1 MGGGSE
7 GSGGSGGSATKA
19 YNIFLPAEVRSEGF
33 DTDAFHR
40 ALDRLVQHHEA
51 LRTQYVERE
60 WGAGEGEGEGEG
72 EGKGAVGNG
81 DGGDDVAEGGK
92 PQSPVAA
99 RVRQDGAR
107 VEFDV
112 DRIELIDAS
121 TAAAMA
127 AKGGESK
134 GSKGSNGGESKH
146 EGESKAVEGS
156 DRSDRSASSDNIDD
170 VDDAEARR
178 TRARSMARG
187 WFVSHGY
194 APFDL
199 SRGALLRGRV
209 LEVHAVGDPTNV
221 VARFVVLVVHHIAVD
236 LWSLVILLR
245 DLGLFYDAEKAG
257 GKAGDEKTGGMAG
270 GMVGG
275 MVGGTVVPRPP
286 TAVTWQY
293 TDFAREQR
301 RGLRGASGERMWQYW
316 KQELTP
322 LPPVLQLPT
331 DRPRPPKRTFGGSA
345 VNFAIGPRPTAQL
358 RRMCA
363 EGNLTPYS
371 VLLAAFKTL
380 LGRYAAAEDIT
391 VGSPMACR
399 QSEEAEAVVGY
410 VETRR
415 LCALYC
421 TVYAVLY
428 AVLYV
433 LYCTVC
439 TAYTMPVAGAS

>member
-1 MGGGSE
+1 M
-7 GSGGSGGSATKA
+7 
-19 YNIFLPAEVRSEGF
+19 
-33 DTDAFHR
+33 
-40 ALDRLVQHHEA
+40 
-51 LRTQYVERE
+51 
-60 WGAGEGEGEGEG
+60 
-72 EGKGAVGNG
+72 
-81 DGGDDVAEGGK
+81 
-92 PQSPVAA
+92 
-99 RVRQDGAR
+99 
-107 VEFDV
+107 
-112 DRIELIDAS
+112 IDAS
-121 TAAAMA
+121 TAAALA

-134 GSKGSNGGESKH
+134 GSKGGESKH
-146 EGESKAVEGS
+146 EGESKAIDG
-156 DRSDRSASSDNIDD
+156 SASRDNIDD
-170 VDDAEARR
+170 ADDADDAYDADDADARR

-199 SRGALLRGRV
+199 SRGSLLRGRV
-209 LEVHAVGDPTNV
+209 LEVHAPGDPTNV

-245 DLGLFYDAEKAG
+245 DLGLIYDAEKAG
-257 GKAGDEKTGGMAG
+257 AG
-270 GMVGG
+270 GM
-275 MVGGTVVPRPP
+275 VVPRPP
-286 TAVTWQY
+286 TTLTWQY

-410 VETRR
+410 VEKRR

-421 TVYAVLY
+421 IC
-428 AVLYV
+428 
-433 LYCTVC
+433 CTVC
-439 TAYTMPVAGAS
+439 TVLCVLRILCMLRARPNTGVSSPSSSPSSSRYFVNIVCVRTDLSGDPTFAQLAQRTARKVRRKRGEVTEEKETSSLCAVCCMLCCCIVLCRMTSCGGHACDECGSPAAFYSLLQPLTASYSTN

>member
-1 MGGGSE
+1 MG
-7 GSGGSGGSATKA
+7 GGSGGSATKA

-33 DTDAFHR
+33 DNDAFHR

-60 WGAGEGEGEGEG
+60 WSVDGGEGEGEGEG
-72 EGKGAVGNG
+72 EGKSVVGNG
-81 DGGDDVAEGGK
+81 DGGDVGVEGGK

-121 TAAAMA
+121 TAAALA

-134 GSKGSNGGESKH
+134 GSKGGESKH
-146 EGESKAVEGS
+146 EGESKAIDGS
-156 DRSDRSASSDNIDD
+156 DSSASSASHDNIDD
-170 VDDAEARR
+170 ADDADNIDDADDADARR

-199 SRGALLRGRV
+199 SRGSLLRGRV
-209 LEVHAVGDPTNV
+209 LEVHAPGDPTNV

-245 DLGLFYDAEKAG
+245 DLGLIYDAEKAG
-257 GKAGDEKTGGMAG
+257 AG
-270 GMVGG
+270 GM
-275 MVGGTVVPRPP
+275 VVPRPP
-286 TAVTWQY
+286 TTLTWQY

-410 VETRR
+410 VEKRR

-421 TVYAVLY
+421 M
-428 AVLYV
+428 
-433 LYCTVC
+433 YCTVC
-439 TAYTMPVAGAS
+439 TAYTVHVAGAP